1 MKIGLVFKS
10 GNVKAENLAN
20 EVEKYVGKS
29 GSETVVGDLDRCDF
43 ILSLGGDGTLI
54 HAVSKNMDQGIP
66 VMGINTGTLGF
77 LTAVEAQDWKI
88 AVDAVLAGKVFISER
103 LTLEI
108 SVGVEKFR
116 AVNEAVIKGLY
127 RVIELEVAVGGE
139 EFLKVFGDGVMVA
152 TQTGSTAYSLSS
164 GGPIVDPAL
173 DAILVTPVNPIGL
186 PIPSVVLSPDKVIEV
201 DLIKGDG
208 VSLIVDGQEHT
219 KVAVGTKVTVRRD
232 DNTAKLAYLDEGQF
246 LGALN
251 MKFGL
256 AKRIAS

>member
-1 MKIGLVFKS
+1 MKIGLVHNV
-10 GNVKAENLAN
+10 GNQKAEKL
-20 EVEKYVGKS
+20 VGDIEKYVAGA
-29 GSETVVGDLDRCDF
+29 GGETVVGELAGCDF

-54 HAVSKNMDQGIP
+54 HAVSKNMEQGIP

-88 AVDAVLAGKVFISER
+88 AVDAVLGGSIFISQR

-127 RVIELEVAVGGE
+127 RVIELEVAVGGA
-139 EFLKVFGDGVMVA
+139 EFLKVFGDGIMVA

-186 PIPSVVLSPDKVIEV
+186 PIPSVVLSPDKVVEIE
-201 DLIKGDG
+201 LMKGDG
-208 VSLIVDGQEHT
+208 VTLIIDGQEHT
-219 KVAVGTKVTVRRD
+219 KVAVGTKITVSRGRS
-232 DNTAKLAYLDEGQF
+232 TARLAYLDEGQF

-256 AKRIAS
+256 AKRVAS